1 MRFVT
6 RSNTLF
12 ANVLTETNHTIASR
26 SNPPTKAN
34 MMSDLVFFLQYLIV
48 IVAMLIIFMVWN
60 EYTASWE
67 DYSENCF
74 SSRRHEDY
82 EEWLQRHEQENI
94 DETAPLFRRHR
105 QDEGPLSPD
114 EVLRLSNLLNDE
126 TDKLLR
132 SVKEVPLSAQ
142 EVSRLTRLIQ
152 ANDDNQPDYGSI
164 VSRKRK
170 AIDVDDSED
179 EVDERL
185 YGNPPPRNVKI
196 TLRGRADDDDQS
208 DHTPFKRK
216 AVDIA
221 DSPDFNPE
229 YFSNRRTQKLKI
241 ETDAGVTTPTR
252 KRKAVDVVDSPD
264 SHSEHFSNPR
274 TQKLKIETDAGVNAK
289 WVCSHFTR
297 SPSLLG
303 DSSGYSADCDV
314 PFTFR
319 AQYPGRD
326 IKSPVGQRK

>member
-12 ANVLTETNHTIASR
+12 ANVLTETNRTIASR
-26 SNPPTKAN
+26 LDPPAKAK
-34 MMSDLVFFLQYLIV
+34 MMSDLIFFIQYLIV

-60 EYTASWE
+60 EYMASWK
-67 DYSENCF
+67 DYSENRF

-94 DETAPLFRRHR
+94 DETTPLFRRHR
-105 QDEGPLSPD
+105 QDKGPLSPS

-132 SVKEVPLSAQ
+132 SVKEVPLSAH

-164 VSRKRK
+164 ISRKRK
-170 AIDVDDSED
+170 VIDDSED

-185 YGNPPPRNVKI
+185 YENPRPRNVKI
-196 TLRGRADDDDQS
+196 TKLVRADEDNQS
-208 DHTPFKRK
+208 NHSST
-216 AVDIA
+216 
-221 DSPDFNPE
+221 
-229 YFSNRRTQKLKI
+229 
-241 ETDAGVTTPTR
+241 TTPTR
-252 KRKAVDVVDSPD
+252 KRKAVDIADSLDFDP
-264 SHSEHFSNPR
+264 EYFSNPR
-274 TQKLKIETDAGVNAK
+274 TQKLKIETDAGVNAN